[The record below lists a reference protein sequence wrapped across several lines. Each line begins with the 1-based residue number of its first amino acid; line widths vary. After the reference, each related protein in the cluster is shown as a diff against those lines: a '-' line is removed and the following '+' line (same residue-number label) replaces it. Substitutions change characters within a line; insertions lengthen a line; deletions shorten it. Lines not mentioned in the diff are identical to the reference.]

1 MKIVSVPTGD
11 CEAFCVSDCLSGNG
25 VIVSDSI
32 FSELFYLEHVSG
44 DKLFPIK
51 LRNRDTGK
59 VSFRVSPGGSGGN
72 TKEVSSEVDC
82 EFEVRRLVFEQGYAV
97 RAATRDKSRSGLYKL
112 GIRSINRG
120 VTI

>member
-1 MKIVSVPTGD
+1 MI
-11 CEAFCVSDCLSGNG
+11 
-25 VIVSDSI
+25 DSI

-44 DKLFPIK
+44 DKLFPVK
-51 LRNRDTGK
+51 LRNSDTGK

-72 TKEVSSEVDC
+72 TKEASSEVDC
-82 EFEVRRLVFEQGYAV
+82 EFEVKRLVFEQGYAV

-112 GIRSINRG
+112 GIRSIKRG